1 MIRIAHG
8 PPGLLLGEFVDV
20 SIHDGS
26 VHWSDLEHAESIYRF
41 LIPNR
46 SLAKEQI
53 QLPCPPLATTRY
65 RRLHRLAEDGEI
77 RDTTGWIDIIDI
89 DFA

>member
-8 PPGLLLGEFVDV
+8 PPGLLLGEFVEV
-20 SIHDGS
+20 SIHVGS
-26 VHWSDLEHAESIYRF
+26 DRSRVVHWSDLEHAKTIYRF
-41 LIPNR
+41 LIPIQ

-77 RDTTGWIDIIDI
+77 S
-89 DFA
+89 